1 MGVRHAR
8 ATPLVR
14 LLSLLLLTSWPA
26 VAAGP
31 VVRIVSPAAGQPLFG
46 EVEIRAEVRGAA
58 VSTVEFYLD
67 SLRVG
72 VAEAPPWR
80 VVVDVGQKNMEHAI
94 EVLAYGPGGPLGS
107 ASLRTL
113 PLQVDDEIEVGL
125 QQLYVVVE
133 RGGRRATDLTRDDF
147 TILDDGVPQPIITFE
162 RGEIPFTAVLLVDAS
177 TSMAGSRLGTALD
190 GAKSF
195 VAGMKRLDEAKLFLF
210 SDRILLETP
219 FTSVPSILSLGLSSV
234 QAEGGTALNDA
245 LYLGLKRL
253 EGSQGRRV
261 VILLSD
267 GVDVESVLPMEQVQ
281 KIARQSHAVLYWLRL
296 QRNAEQELPLV
307 EIFSAWRDS
316 EGHRREME
324 LLRSAVLES
333 GGRIETLANLEQVK
347 PALATLL
354 RELREQ
360 YVLGYYPS
368 RSKGR
373 GAWHDLDLRVRGE
386 GLQVRTQEGYLER

>member
-1 MGVRHAR
+1 MR
-8 ATPLVR
+8 LSSL
-14 LLSLLLLTSWPA
+14 LLSLLVLLASPLPA
-26 VAAGP
+26 AE
-31 VVRIVSPAAGQPLFG
+31 VRLVSPASGQPLFG
-46 EVEIRAEVRGAA
+46 EVEIRAEIQGAA
-58 VSTVEFYLD
+58 VNKVEFYLD

-80 VVVDVGQKNMEHAI
+80 IVVDVGQANMEHSI
-94 EVLAYGPGGPLGS
+94 EVLAYGPGGPVGT

-133 RGGRRATDLTRDDF
+133 RGSRRVTDLTRDDF
-147 TILDDGVPQPIITFE
+147 TVLDDGVPQELITFE

-177 TSMAGSRLGTALD
+177 TSMAGARLRTATD

-195 VAGMKRLDEAKLFLF
+195 VAGMKRLDEAKLLLF

-219 FTSVPSILSLGLSSV
+219 FTSVPSIVSLGLSGV
-234 QAEGGTALNDA
+234 QPQGGTALNDA
-245 LYLGLKRL
+245 LYLALKRL

-261 VILLSD
+261 VVLLSD
-267 GVDVESVLPMEQVQ
+267 GVDIESVLPMEQVQ
-281 KIARQSHAVLYWLRL
+281 AIARRTHVVLYWLRL
-296 QRNAEQELPLV
+296 RRYGEQELPFV
-307 EIFSAWRDS
+307 ELFSAWRDGA
-316 EGHRREME
+316 GHRRQMD
-324 LLRSAVLES
+324 LLQSTVLES
-333 GGRIETLANLEQVK
+333 GGRIETLDTLEQVK
-347 PALATLL
+347 PALETLL

-373 GAWHDLDLRVRGE
+373 GTWHDLELRVRGE